1 MLLFVT
7 MILVGVLIGFT
18 GAGGAG
24 TVIAILTAIF
34 GIPVH
39 TALGTSLASMIFTS
53 LSGTLSH
60 FKAHNVVL
68 KIGLIT
74 GLFGAIG
81 SFIGAQIAGF
91 IDEDILKYC
100 TAGMMTFSA
109 FLLWRRLFMIQ
120 RPSKTKTISKSV
132 NNNTNLIAKGAF
144 VGIITGC
151 LSGFLGI
158 GAAPFIQIGLLT
170 IFGLTAKK
178 AVGTTMLVI
187 LPIAF
192 VGGFGYYIIGHLDI
206 PLFIKVVCGTIIG
219 SYIGAKL
226 TAYANEVFL
235 KVVMIAV
242 PIASALLLIFGKQ

>member
-7 MILVGVLIGFT
+7 MILIGILIGFT

-24 TVIAILTAIF
+24 TIIAVLTAVF
-34 GIPVH
+34 GISVH

-68 KIGLIT
+68 KIGAIT

-81 SFIGAQIAGF
+81 SFMGAQIAGF

-100 TAGMMTFSA
+100 TATMMVFSA
-109 FLLWRRLFMIQ
+109 FLLWRRLFMVKRQ
-120 RPSKTKTISKSV
+120 SATKSASKQNDKS
-132 NNNTNLIAKGAF
+132 TNLIIKGAF
-144 VGIITGC
+144 VGVITGF

-192 VGGFGYYIIGHLDI
+192 VGGFGYYILGHLDI
-206 PLFIKVVCGTIIG
+206 GLFIKVVCGTIIG
-219 SYIGAKL
+219 SYLGAKF
-226 TAYANEVFL
+226 TAYVNEAFL
-235 KVVMIAV
+235 KVVMIIL
-242 PIASALLLIFGKQ
+242 PIASAVLLIFAKQ

>member
-7 MILVGVLIGFT
+7 MILIGILIGFT

-24 TVIAILTAIF
+24 TVIAVLTAIF

-60 FKAHNVVL
+60 LKAHNVVL
-68 KIGLIT
+68 KIGIII

-109 FLLWRRLFMIQ
+109 FLLWRRLFMTQ
-120 RPSKTKTISKSV
+120 RPSKTKATNTAV
-132 NNNTNLIAKGAF
+132 NHSTNLIAKGAF

-178 AVGTTMLVI
+178 SVGTTMLVI

-206 PLFIKVVCGTIIG
+206 PLFIKVVCGTMIG